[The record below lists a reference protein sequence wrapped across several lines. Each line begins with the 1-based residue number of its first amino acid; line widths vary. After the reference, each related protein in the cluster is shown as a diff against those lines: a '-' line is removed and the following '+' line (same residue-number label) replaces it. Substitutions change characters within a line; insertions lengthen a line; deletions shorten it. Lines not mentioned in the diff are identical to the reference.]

1 MSTPQT
7 PRRNRPTGIDS
18 RLYSNGQCSEID
30 IRQNFFTTP
39 RGGRPNLEVLGV
51 VKLANESEE
60 LIERISLSKHCLR
73 YAKLRVTAM
82 SFNRKN
88 RKQTTPPLSD
98 EEKRDSLM
106 DSFQLIGTQY
116 ANFVISLEAIEKYF
130 AKLPQRKRLINQG
143 GDVVLITCD
152 QLKEKS
158 RRIILRSNFLLIYKE
173 SGVFESIHYLSSPKI
188 SLASPNTLCINTSI
202 TIEYKTPEKCI
213 EWISLLKNLQPWYE
227 TIPRTIILNSITT
240 APLFKRNKTI
250 KTMDGKQK
258 SEEPTQRPKK
268 KIFLS
273 RLSSRTKPK
282 TVRIVGV
289 SLQQYCEDNLSVV
302 PPVNVSLLISYLK
315 DKVEHVEG
323 IFRVSGGKDTIAKIV
338 EKLDE
343 NTFSLEKLATV
354 DIHSVAGALKLYIT
368 KLPDQVI
375 PKAIDDKLYELWK
388 TKETF
393 DDDEFLKEFASIFL
407 KAPPII
413 INFLKDVLDLVRI
426 IDEHKD
432 ETKMTVENS
441 ITCLAP
447 ALRGYPFVYTYVASH
462 YSQIFS

>member
-7 PRRNRPTGIDS
+7 PRRNRPTGIDL

-130 AKLPQRKRLINQG
+130 AKLPPKKTVQLFQDIFNSSLINQG

-202 TIEYKTPEKCI
+202 TIEYKTPEECI

-258 SEEPTQRPKK
+258 SEEPTQ
-268 KIFLS
+268 L
-273 RLSSRTKPK
+273 
-282 TVRIVGV
+282 